1 MSQARF
7 DWRAWSTV
15 PGLLLVAALVSCGG
29 AGSSNR
35 GGQLQPTVTLT
46 VSPSTVNSGQAATLT
61 WSSANATA
69 VTIDNGVGSVAA
81 SGSKSVSP
89 TATTTYTATAA
100 GAGGTA
106 TAQATLTV
114 TPSTQAAI
122 TLISSQNSQAPNEL
136 VTLTWTSANITAVS
150 FQCAAGST
158 ACAAPFTGPDDPVP
172 GPNGSVLVQ
181 MPAAAAVT
189 PVTFTIAGTGP
200 NGNAT
205 ATVTVTDDPG
215 FPVIG
220 FAASPSNILAGQT
233 SKLFWNSARVASL
246 TIDNGVGAQ
255 SPTGGAVSVSPT
267 QTTTYTATAVGTNG
281 ATVTAQTT
289 VTLPA
294 AGQVAVSLKASPPA
308 VGKGQSTTL
317 QWITAN
323 ATSLTI
329 DNGVT
334 VSNAASGTAT
344 VSPAAS
350 TTYTAT
356 ATDASG
362 HTATQQA
369 TVTVV
374 DSGDP
379 NQIKHII
386 IMVQENRSLDNYFG
400 MFDTYLGMRG
410 LSGTFD
416 GLPKDSS
423 GHFTVAIPDHAGNM
437 IKPYHLQTPCHE
449 NVPPSWNQSHAD
461 VDGGKMDKFLIK
473 AQSTTIDPNGR
484 RAIGYYDW
492 TDLPFY
498 YEAAAQFG
506 TSDTY
511 FSSLLGPTVP
521 NRMYI
526 FTGTSFGHIHSDLWP
541 AGGWTQPT
549 VFQRLREAG
558 ISFRYYY
565 QDDSVFLA
573 QFNDWPIDRS
583 FVYPIT
589 SYFTDVQNPAALPQV
604 IFIERG
610 ERINTDEHPNNNVQN
625 GAAFVA
631 STVNALMQ
639 SPSWKESVYILAY
652 DEGGGM
658 YDHVVPAAM
667 TVPDNIAPIKISGD
681 APGGFDQSGFR
692 VPMIVMSPFSRAH
705 LVSHT
710 VRDHTSML
718 RFIEDRFGIAP
729 LTARDAASPSMWE
742 FLNLS
747 SPSFQTPPS
756 LPTQPSSGKAC
767 TSADYSTETVGSDPS
782 IPR

>member
-1 MSQARF
+1 M
-7 DWRAWSTV
+7 T
-15 PGLLLVAALVSCGG
+15 
-29 AGSSNR
+29 AGQS
-35 GGQLQPTVTLT
+35 
-46 VSPSTVNSGQAATLT
+46 ATLS
-61 WSSANATA
+61 WSSTNANS
-69 VTIDNGVGSVAA
+69 VTIDNGIGPVPA
-81 SGSKSVSP
+81 SGSKPVSP
-89 TATTTYTATAA
+89 AVTTTYTATAS
-100 GAGGTA
+100 GSGGSA
-106 TAQATLTV
+106 TAAATLTV
-114 TPSTQAAI
+114 AAPVGPAI
-122 TLISSQNSQAPNEL
+122 NVTSSQNSQAPNEL
-136 VTLTWTSANITAVS
+136 VTLTWNSANITAVS
-150 FQCAAGST
+150 FTCSAGGVG
-158 ACAAPFTGPDDPVP
+158 CAAPFSGPDDPTP
-172 GPNGSVLVQ
+172 GPSGSVLVQ
-181 MPAAAAVT
+181 MPGVGAVT
-189 PVTFTIAGTGP
+189 GVTYTINGTGP
-200 NGNAT
+200 KGNAS
-205 ATVTVTDDPG
+205 ASVTITDDPA
-215 FPVIG
+215 FPTLAI
-220 FAASPSNILAGQT
+220 AASPSSILPGQT
-233 SKLFWNSARVASL
+233 SKIIWNTARVASL
-246 TIDNGVGAQ
+246 SIDNGLGSENPA
-255 SPTGGAVSVSPT
+255 GGAVNVSPS

-281 ATVTAQTT
+281 VTVTAQAS

-294 AGQVAVSLKASPPA
+294 PGQLALSLKATPPA
-308 VGKGQSTTL
+308 IGKGQSATL
-317 QWITAN
+317 QWITTN
-323 ATSLTI
+323 AASLTI

-334 VSNAASGTAT
+334 VANVASGSAT
-344 VSPAAS
+344 VSPASS

-362 HTATQQA
+362 NTATQKV

-386 IMVQENRSLDNYFG
+386 IFVQENRSLDNYFG
-400 MFDTYLGMRG
+400 MLDSYLANRG
-410 LSGTFD
+410 FSGTFD
-416 GLPKDSS
+416 GLPKDSA
-423 GHFTVAIPDHAGNM
+423 GLFTVAIPDHAGNL

-461 VDGGKMDKFLIK
+461 VDGGLMDKFLIK

-506 TSDTY
+506 TSDRY

-521 NRMYI
+521 NRMYL

-549 VFQRLREAG
+549 IFQRLREAG
-558 ISFRYYY
+558 ISFRYYF

-589 SYFTDVQNPAALPQV
+589 SYFTDVQTPANLPQV
-604 IFIERG
+604 IFIEHG

-625 GAAFVA
+625 GAAVVA

-639 SPSWKESVYILAY
+639 SPSWKESVYVLTY

-658 YDHVVPAAM
+658 YDHVAPAAM

-692 VPMIVMSPFSRAH
+692 VPIIVMSPFSRAH
-705 LVSHT
+705 FISHT
-710 VRDHTSML
+710 VRDHTAL
-718 RFIEDRFGIAP
+718 LKFIEERFGIAP
-729 LTARDAASPSMWE
+729 LAARDAASPSMWE

-747 SPSFQTPPS
+747 SATFLTPPA
-756 LPTQPSSGKAC
+756 LPAQPASGKAC